1 MQSAAEFFGTPW
13 GDASDTGH
21 GGAAATVSTEPA
33 SQLHAIEGAA
43 GPGQWYQHPTVAIA
57 VVVLGTAA
65 LVAHSTRPV
74 ARGSAGA
81 SLGPAKGSIEGE
93 I

>member
-1 MQSAAEFFGTPW
+1 MQSAAQFFGTSWP
-13 GDASDTGH
+13 DASDAGQS
-21 GGAAATVSTEPA
+21 GVATVSTEPA

>member
-1 MQSAAEFFGTPW
+1 MQSAAQFFGTSW
-13 GDASDTGH
+13 EDASDAGN
-21 GGAAATVSTEPA
+21 GGAAGVSTEPA
-33 SQLHAIEGAA
+33 SQLHAIEGVAS
-43 GPGQWYQHPTVAIA
+43 PGQWYQHPTVAIA